1 MLLKLKPRTDSKGFY
16 EKKKKLQNLPLKYAV
31 SKVFYDCQSMKNNYA
46 NIYSM
51 SYIDFSELEI
61 FVVSE

>member
-1 MLLKLKPRTDSKGFY
+1 M
-16 EKKKKLQNLPLKYAV
+16 KKKKKNLQKLPLKYAV